1 MSFWGCVLR
10 GTSVNN
16 TPKSPKCTIAYHILI
31 QKHNYFVTIYGFAMF
46 LPCLYMFVLYHET
59 VFCDHPP
66 AGERKKPGMPQI
78 EVVSRDKVP
87 VKVSKGPT
95 NTFDQVLVELKPNEA
110 LKIVP
115 DEDDKG
121 IGSIKMQLN
130 NARKRTGKDIDYWDD
145 GEAVYVALVN
155 NVPTSNGHNN

>member
-1 MSFWGCVLR
+1 
-10 GTSVNN
+10 
-16 TPKSPKCTIAYHILI
+16 
-31 QKHNYFVTIYGFAMF
+31 
-46 LPCLYMFVLYHET
+46 
-59 VFCDHPP
+59 
-66 AGERKKPGMPQI
+66 MPQI

-87 VKVSKGPT
+87 VKVNKGPT